1 MMKEVDRCYRQ
12 IFWSEEV
19 GGLWKMIQ
27 RKRSYMHI
35 GEVSGGGGLAPKLWI
50 MDHVIFFKI
59 EPAFW
64 HLL

>member
-27 RKRSYMHI
+27 RKRKL
-35 GEVSGGGGLAPKLWI
+35 GVRWEV
-50 MDHVIFFKI
+50 V
-59 EPAFW
+59 
-64 HLL
+64 